1 MINISIDEK
10 DKHVLRITASYFL
23 ALAGDI
29 SAEIVKDEK
38 PTPSLAVPKAT
49 GDNETFTKAELAE
62 EFKPAP
68 DPLDPAVLFAKSPA
82 AVPSIADA
90 EALPTA
96 PVDTPAI
103 TSIPTPPNVPSPP
116 AVPAP
121 SAAAPAV
128 PPTGNPAANVELD
141 VRGLP
146 WDARIHSRTKSK
158 LANGEWKVARNTDPA
173 LVTQVENELSALV
186 QPNPVAVP
194 LPQSNVD
201 GFGLSVPAPP
211 QILVIPNPAN
221 DVVIVPPGA
230 LTLPDFMRKVSE
242 LITAGRL
249 PQPQFI
255 AILNS
260 HGLGSTTEIMSNQD
274 KLPAINASVDEFING
289 APV

>member
-29 SAEIVKDEK
+29 KADVIVDDISAEPLKTLEPVFN
-38 PTPSLAVPKAT
+38 P
-49 GDNETFTKAELAE
+49 AELAE

-68 DPLDPAVLFAKSPA
+68 DPLDPAVAFAKLG
-82 AVPSIADA
+82 AVVRSTADA
-90 EALPTA
+90 EASPTA

-116 AVPAP
+116 VALPQNTV
-121 SAAAPAV
+121 APAV
-128 PPTGNPAANVELD
+128 PPTDSPAANVELD

-173 LVTQVENELSALV
+173 LVTQVENELKALAMV
-186 QPNPVAVP
+186 PNDNTAPIIT
-194 LPQSNVD
+194 
-201 GFGLSVPAPP
+201 SVPTPPPAVNNATVPTPP
-211 QILVIPNPAN
+211 Q
-221 DVVIVPPGA
+221 PGA

-249 PQPQFI
+249 PQNEFI
-255 AILNS
+255 AILNAQ
-260 HGLGSTTEIMSNQD
+260 GLASTTDIMPNQD
-274 KLPAINASVDEFING
+274 KLPAINAAVDAFING
-289 APV
+289 ATQ

>member
-29 SAEIVKDEK
+29 SAEIVQETKVYMDG
-38 PTPSLAVPKAT
+38 TKAT
-49 GDNETFTKAELAE
+49 GPAPLPDVSPTFNPAELAE

-68 DPLDPAVLFAKSPA
+68 DPMDPAVLFAKSPA
-82 AVPSIADA
+82 AAPFTAGA
-90 EALPTA
+90 EASPTA
-96 PVDTPAI
+96 PVDIPAT

-116 AVPAP
+116 AALPQNTV
-121 SAAAPAV
+121 APAV
-128 PPTGNPAANVELD
+128 PPTASPAANVELD

-173 LVTQVENELSALV
+173 LVTQVEAELSALV
-186 QPNPVAVP
+186 GKPVTTATAPVTSTVTATLAPVPPAV
-194 LPQSNVD
+194 NNAT
-201 GFGLSVPAPP
+201 VPTPP
-211 QILVIPNPAN
+211 Q
-221 DVVIVPPGA
+221 PGA

-249 PQPQFI
+249 PQNEFI
-255 AILNS
+255 AILNAQ
-260 HGLGSTTEIMSNQD
+260 GLASTTDIMPNQD
-274 KLPAINASVDEFING
+274 KLPAINAAVDAFING
-289 APV
+289 ATQ